1 MFKSPA
7 DRPLTGLPHDPSTQ
21 MKITSVRLALMLA
34 LGPTLLGGCERL
46 GIPDPAKAQAQAEAE
61 GKAIGSACRHAGRA
75 IEDCYTLNQA
85 APKAAIFSGWKEM
98 NDYMAEN
105 KIAEVAP
112 QLPPPPPPGAAKPAK
127 AKHTKGEGGDEGE
140 KKSTGEGDSAD
151 QGHGKAEEAP
161 PADTE
166 TPRKRR
172 RQAE

>member
-1 MFKSPA
+1 MDAFPMKA
-7 DRPLTGLPHDPSTQ
+7 PLLLSL
-21 MKITSVRLALMLA
+21 SLLV
-34 LGPTLLGGCERL
+34 LLGACDQL
-46 GIPDPAKAQAQAEAE
+46 GIPNPAKNEIRQEAD

-75 IEDCYTLNQA
+75 IEDCYTLNQGA
-85 APKAAIFSGWKEM
+85 SKAAMFAGWKEM

-127 AKHTKGEGGDEGE
+127 SKHAKGEGVDEGE
-140 KKSTGEGDSAD
+140 KKFGAEGESAD
-151 QGHGKAEEAP
+151 GGHAKADEAP
-161 PADTE
+161 AAEPE

>member
-98 NDYMAEN
+98 NDYMVEN

-112 QLPPPPPPGAAKPAK
+112 QLPPPPPPAPPQKTGKK
-127 AKHTKGEGGDEGE
+127 AKDGKGDKDEDHGDKEDAADSDKSSGGHRADE
-140 KKSTGEGDSAD
+140 
-151 QGHGKAEEAP
+151 
-161 PADTE
+161 E
-166 TPRKRR
+166 TPRRR
-172 RQAE
+172 RRSAE

>member
-1 MFKSPA
+1 MKN
-7 DRPLTGLPHDPSTQ
+7 PSFRFVLVMTAAAA
-21 MKITSVRLALMLA
+21 LAA
-34 LGPTLLGGCERL
+34 GCEQL
-46 GIPDPAKAQAQAEAE
+46 GIPDPAKANAQAEAD

-75 IEDCYTLNQA
+75 IEDCFTLNTA
-85 APKAAIFSGWKEM
+85 ASKSAVFAGWKEM
-98 NDYMAEN
+98 NDYMVEN

-151 QGHGKAEEAP
+151 QGHGKAEEVP